1 MDFIKQGLDKV
12 LNKNWQVMIRPKFV
26 LDEIYVDENY
36 VATLWVIPIG
46 SYTNQLCY
54 LLIAINRGTR
64 TIICT
69 TTRGDQMAPLF
80 FEKITALTDYGHY
93 FACVALRLKCEK
105 YDEPFVIYLADIF
118 SNTTYDP
125 TSKLLSEK
133 DILKKY
139 NIITF
144 NKQQQQEQKQNKQ
157 STRY

>member
-12 LNKNWQVMIRPKFV
+12 LNKNWQVMITPKFV

-69 TTRGDQMAPLF
+69 TTRGDQMASLF
-80 FEKITALTDYGHY
+80 FEKITASVHFLFFEAPID
-93 FACVALRLKCEK
+93 
-105 YDEPFVIYLADIF
+105 
-118 SNTTYDP
+118 
-125 TSKLLSEK
+125 
-133 DILKKY
+133 
-139 NIITF
+139 
-144 NKQQQQEQKQNKQ
+144 
-157 STRY
+157 